1 MWVIKKRD
9 RRSGASLSFWLR
21 TPTQA
26 FDVLRE
32 EQPHVFEKVY
42 PVVGDVSH
50 EKLGLSDDDQAFLVE
65 NTDVVFHLAATIRF
79 DAPLR

>member
-1 MWVIKKRD
+1 MFKWVID
-9 RRSGASLSFWLR
+9 YEH
-21 TPTQA
+21 PYMQA

-32 EQPHVFEKVY
+32 EQPQVFEKVY

-50 EKLGLSDDDQAFLVE
+50 ERLGLSEDDQAYLIE

-79 DAPLR
+79 DAPLRQAIYVFVHV

>member
-1 MWVIKKRD
+1 M
-9 RRSGASLSFWLR
+9 
-21 TPTQA
+21 
-26 FDVLRE
+26 
-32 EQPHVFEKVY
+32 
-42 PVVGDVSH
+42 VGDVSH